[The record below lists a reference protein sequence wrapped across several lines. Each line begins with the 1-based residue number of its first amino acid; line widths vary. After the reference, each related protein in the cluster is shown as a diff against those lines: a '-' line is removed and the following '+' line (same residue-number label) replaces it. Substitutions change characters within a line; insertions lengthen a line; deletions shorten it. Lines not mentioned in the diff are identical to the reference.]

1 MSKMRVRLWCVAAL
15 GAASFVFAGGAALPV
30 FASSHTDP
38 DLSTPPSLLVG
49 SAASFVAPAFGRG
62 APTCPSSDGS
72 RITCYSPAFIQQAYD
87 YPTGYN
93 APTGAGQTIVI
104 VDPYG
109 SPTIGDDVKA
119 FDKAFGI
126 APLSLAIEAPN
137 GSGDQSDPDASYW
150 GAETSLD
157 VEWAHAMAPGAS
169 IVLAVAPSDDA
180 GDIAATEA
188 AVLPKHPR
196 AIVSESFG
204 VDENDP
210 DPETQAFI
218 TSLHTLYQ
226 SSPTDTVIASAGD
239 GGATDDSDSI
249 VAAYPASDP
258 LVLGVG
264 GTQGQPYPDGLW
276 SPRGGYG
283 GEAVWNESRQG
294 TFYAATGGAPSI
306 LFPAPSWQRSFSHNS
321 ARTVPDV
328 SYNAAIDGG
337 IIVFDGPNVYTT
349 GGTSVGPPQWA
360 GIIAL
365 ADQLRSRTGNA
376 PLGDGADAAL
386 YGIAGNGS
394 EYSNDFHDITQGNNI
409 LVDQSLGFQANRG
422 YDLASGLGSPDVANL
437 IGDLAH
443 GSSQQIGRG
452 DDNYFGN
459 HNGSFGNGGRS
470 HGGHIS
476 PAG

>member
-1 MSKMRVRLWCVAAL
+1 MRVRLWCVAVAA
-15 GAASFVFAGGAALPV
+15 AASLVLAGGSAVPV
-30 FASSHTDP
+30 LASSHTDP
-38 DLSTPPSLLVG
+38 DVGTPPHLVIG
-49 SAASFVAPAFGRG
+49 TAASFVAPAFGRG

-87 YPTGYN
+87 YPSGRN

-109 SPTIGDDVKA
+109 SPTLDADLKA
-119 FDKAFGI
+119 FDATFGI
-126 APLSLAIEAPN
+126 APASLTIVGPN
-137 GSGDQSDPDASYW
+137 GSGDQTDPDVLGW
-150 GAETSLD
+150 GVETSLD

-169 IVLAVAPSDDA
+169 IVLAVAPSDDPA
-180 GDIAATEA
+180 DIVATEA
-188 AVLPKHPR
+188 AVLPHYPG
-196 AIVSESFG
+196 AIVSQSFG

-210 DPETQAFI
+210 DPDTQAFI
-218 TSLHTLYQ
+218 TGLHALYQ
-226 SSPTDTVIASAGD
+226 SSATADTVIASAGD
-239 GGATDDSDSI
+239 YGATDGTDTI

-276 SPRGGYG
+276 SFRGGYG

-294 TFYAATGGAPSI
+294 TYYAATGGAPSI
-306 LFPAPSWQRSFSHNS
+306 LFSAPSWQRSFSRNA

-337 IIVFDGPNVYTT
+337 VIVFYGPNVFTV
-349 GGTSVGPPQWA
+349 GGTSAGPPQWA

-365 ADQLRSRTGNA
+365 ADQLRSRTGSG

-386 YGIAGNGS
+386 YGIAGNSWESG
-394 EYSNDFHDITQGNNI
+394 NDFHDITQGNNI
-409 LVDQSLGFQANRG
+409 LVDQSLGFQAGRG
-422 YDLASGLGSPDVANL
+422 YDLASGLGTPDVANL

-443 GSSQQIGRG
+443 GSSPQVGHG
-452 DDNYFGN
+452 DDSFFGN
-459 HNGSFGNGGRS
+459 ANGSFGKGGWSR
-470 HGGHIS
+470 GGHVT

>member
-15 GAASFVFAGGAALPV
+15 TAASLVLAGGAAVPV
-30 FASSHTDP
+30 FASSHTEP
-38 DLSTPPSLLVG
+38 DLGTPPHLLIG
-49 SAASFVAPAFGRG
+49 PAASFVAPAFGRV

-72 RITCYSPAFIQQAYD
+72 RITCYSPAFVQQAYD

-109 SPTIGDDVKA
+109 SPTINADVKA
-119 FDKAFGI
+119 FDTAFGI
-126 APLSLAIEAPN
+126 APVSLTIDAPN

-150 GAETSLD
+150 SAETSLD

-169 IVLAVAPSDDA
+169 IVLAVAPTDNADD
-180 GDIAATEA
+180 IVATEA
-188 AVLPKHPR
+188 AVLPQYPR

-210 DPETQAFI
+210 DPDTQAFI
-218 TSLHTLYQ
+218 TALHSLYQ
-226 SSPTDTVIASAGD
+226 SSPRNTVIASAGD
-239 GGATDDSDSI
+239 YGATDDTDTI

-264 GTQGQPYPDGLW
+264 GAQGQPYPDGLW
-276 SPRGGYG
+276 SRRGGYG
-283 GEAVWNESRQG
+283 GEAVWNESQQG
-294 TFYAATGGAPSI
+294 DFYGATGGAPSI
-306 LFPAPSWQRSFSHNS
+306 LFPAPSWQWRFSHNA

-328 SYNAAIDGG
+328 SYDAAIDGG
-337 IIVFDGPNVYTT
+337 VIVFDGPEVYTA
-349 GGTSVGPPQWA
+349 GGTSIGPPQWA

-365 ADQLRSRTGNA
+365 ADQLRSRAGQP

-386 YGIAGNGS
+386 YGIAGNGW
-394 EYSNDFHDITQGNNI
+394 EYANDFHDITQGNNI
-409 LVDQSLGFQANRG
+409 LVDQSLGFQAGRG
-422 YDLASGLGSPDVANL
+422 YDLASGLGTPDVANL

-443 GSSQQIGRG
+443 GSFQQFGR
-452 DDNYFGN
+452 DDDGYFGN
-459 HNGSFGNGGRS
+459 HNGSFGRGGRS
-470 HGGHIS
+470 RGGHVS
-476 PAG
+476 PSG

>member
-1 MSKMRVRLWCVAAL
+1 MRVRLWCVAVSA
-15 GAASFVFAGGAALPV
+15 AASLVLAGGAAVPV
-30 FASSHTDP
+30 SASSHTDP
-38 DLSTPPSLLVG
+38 DVGTPPHLVVG
-49 SAASFVAPAFGRG
+49 TAASFVAPSFGRG
-62 APTCPSSDGS
+62 APTCPSSDGT
-72 RITCYSPAFIQQAYD
+72 RLTCYSPAFIQQAYD
-87 YPTGYN
+87 FPSGRN

-109 SPTIGDDVKA
+109 SPTISADLNA
-119 FDKAFGI
+119 FDTAFNI
-126 APLSLAIEAPN
+126 AAASLTIDAPFVGQ
-137 GSGDQSDPDASYW
+137 GSQSDPDASFW

-169 IVLAVAPSDDA
+169 IVLAVAPTDDA
-180 GDIAATEA
+180 SDIASTEA
-188 AVLPKHPR
+188 AVLPQYPG

-218 TSLHTLYQ
+218 TSLHALYQ
-226 SSPTDTVIASAGD
+226 ASPTNTVIASAGD
-239 GGATDDSDSI
+239 YGATDGTDSI

-306 LFPAPSWQRSFSHNS
+306 LFPAPSWQRSFSHNA

-337 IIVFDGPNVYTT
+337 VIVFDGPEVYTT

-360 GIIAL
+360 AIIAL
-365 ADQLRSRTGNA
+365 ADQLRSRTGA
-376 PLGDGADAAL
+376 SPLGDGADAAL
-386 YGIAGNGS
+386 YGIAGNGA
-394 EYSNDFHDITQGNNI
+394 EYANDFHDITQGNNI
-409 LVDQSLGFQANRG
+409 LVDQSLGFQAGRG
-422 YDLASGLGSPDVANL
+422 YDLASGLGTPDVANL

-443 GSSQQIGRG
+443 GSSPQIGRG
-452 DDNYFGN
+452 DDSYFGN
-459 HNGSFGNGGRS
+459 HNGSFGGGGRS
-470 HGGHIS
+470 RGGHIS